1 MFNFLRFLSL
11 FIANYVLII
20 NDMGPLDGWE
30 WYAIS
35 GGFLLYPIFDDMW
48 EGGNK

>member
-1 MFNFLRFLSL
+1 MFSGLRFLSL
-11 FIANYVLII
+11 FIANFVLII

-35 GGFLLYPIFDDMW
+35 GGFLLAVIFDDMDERW
-48 EGGNK
+48 K